1 MQEVFCYVI
10 YKLKPVISITLGEG
24 LGGGEGAGLED
35 FWGSHDF
42 QRVLRRGQL
51 SPT

>member
-10 YKLKPVISITLGEG
+10 YKLKPVISITLGG
-24 LGGGEGAGLED
+24 GWGGGEGAGLED
-35 FWGSHDF
+35 FSGSHDF